1 MKKLLTVLAIFAL
14 IAISFTS
21 CNPAPVEAT
30 PEEQEIVTNLLA
42 ASMEYWGMNA
52 NIDPSQI
59 FDESFD
65 IPVNIEGPVTTSIPG
80 VTLNSGSVKMSLKVK
95 EASSFSASVVVDIN
109 GDYGDGNY
117 DLYVSSSG
125 TVTFDAGGNPEYSNQ
140 SMSIKLNGKAIT
152 IPIDIPV

>member
-1 MKKLLTVLAIFAL
+1 MLFA
-14 IAISFTS
+14 S

-30 PEEQEIVTNLLA
+30 PEEQAIVTSLMA
-42 ASMEYWGMNA
+42 ASMEYWTMNA
-52 NIDPSQI
+52 DIDPSQMG
-59 FDESFD
+59 ESFD

-125 TVTFDAGGNPEYSNQ
+125 TVTFDAGGNPEY
-140 SMSIKLNGKAIT
+140 
-152 IPIDIPV
+152 